1 MSTPAFI
8 LAVIAAGLLIYAL
21 VRGEGLALAGI
32 KLAGVTVW
40 NNLLLMVL
48 GFLIAGLM
56 QVLLPKDLIAKWLG
70 DAAGIKGVL
79 IGCVTGGLI
88 PGSPYVVFPIVGGFY
103 QSGASL
109 GAIVGYLT
117 AWALWSVTRLPVE
130 MALIDPKVALLRYA
144 ITFIVPPAAGLL
156 AHTLGKFLL

>member
-1 MSTPAFI
+1 MNTPAYI
-8 LAVIAAGLLIYAL
+8 LSGIAVILLIYAL
-21 VRGEGLALAGI
+21 IRGENLALAGI
-32 KLAGVTVW
+32 KLAGATVW
-40 NNLLLMVL
+40 NNLILLIL

-130 MALIDPKVALLRYA
+130 MALINPKVALLRYG
-144 ITFIVPPAAGLL
+144 ITFIVPPLAGLL
-156 AHTLGKFLL
+156 AHALGKFLL